1 MREKQSHYPESVRYL
16 QKPPSIIN
24 KRKTKDLKFL
34 EDCYMARAYKSV
46 IVTNFDIIIINVITK
61 LVV

>member
-1 MREKQSHYPESVRYL
+1 MRERPSHYPESVRYL

-24 KRKTKDLKFL
+24 KKKNKDLKFL
-34 EDCYMARAYKSV
+34 EDCYMARAYKFV
-46 IVTNFDIIIINVITK
+46 IVTVFAISIINIITK